1 MTIKNIKKIFS
12 NLTLRNR
19 NKIEGIYSYLKV
31 ISPEDIIIRLNKP
44 GDKILYSKK
53 KKIKKLHDIFIN
65 EKIPKFIRPY
75 IPVVECRGEII
86 KVIGVRAK
94 SFCLN
99 LNLMAKMLFL

>member
-1 MTIKNIKKIFS
+1 MNWSSLK
-12 NLTLRNR
+12 
-19 NKIEGIYSYLKV
+19 NKIEGICSYLKV
-31 ISPEDIIIRLNKP
+31 INPEDIIIRLNKP

-94 SFCLN
+94 SFFESESNEKDVISLRYYSK
-99 LNLMAKMLFL
+99 LLEVIL